1 MTLVE
6 VRPAGLADVEK
17 LAALWQEHMHDLAKL
32 DRRFRIQDTAA
43 NHYQQELV
51 GWLGRED
58 ARILVA
64 ERAGQVIG
72 FVVGWRVQRP
82 PLQDPENI
90 GLISDLC
97 VDGHARQGGVG
108 AALLD
113 GLRGWFKEHHI
124 DVIEAYVPQ
133 SHPIAQA
140 FWRALG
146 ATDYLH
152 IVRYRL

>member
-1 MTLVE
+1 MTSLE
-6 VRPAGLADVEK
+6 VRPAVVADVEK
-17 LAALWQEHMHDLAKL
+17 LTVIWHEHMHDLAKL
-32 DRRFRIQDTAA
+32 DRRFRITEDAPA
-43 NHYQQELV
+43 HYRDDLQA
-51 GWLGRED
+51 WLGRED

-64 ERAGQVIG
+64 ERDGRLIG
-72 FVVGWRVQRP
+72 FVVGWRIKRP
-82 PLQDPENI
+82 PVQTPETI

-108 AALLD
+108 SALLD
-113 GLRGWFKEHHI
+113 GLRGWFKEYQ
-124 DVIEAYVPQ
+124 IEVVEAHVPQ

-152 IVRYRL
+152 VVRYRL

>member
-1 MTLVE
+1 MTSLE
-6 VRPAGLADVEK
+6 VRPAVVADVEK
-17 LAALWQEHMHDLAKL
+17 LTVIWHEHMHDLAQL
-32 DRRFRIQDTAA
+32 DRRFRITEEAPT
-43 NHYQQELV
+43 HYRNDLQA
-51 GWLGRED
+51 WLGRED

-64 ERAGQVIG
+64 ERDGRLIG
-72 FVVGWRVQRP
+72 FVVGWQVKRP
-82 PLQDPENI
+82 PVQIPETI

-108 AALLD
+108 SALLD
-113 GLRGWFKEHHI
+113 GLRGWFKEHQ
-124 DVIEAYVPQ
+124 IEVVEAHVPQ

-152 IVRYRL
+152 VVRYRL

>member
-1 MTLVE
+1 MTSLE
-6 VRPAGLADVEK
+6 VRPAVVADVEK
-17 LAALWQEHMHDLAKL
+17 LAAIWHEHMQDLAKL
-32 DRRFRIQDTAA
+32 DRRFRISDTAA
-43 NHYQQELV
+43 AHYQNDLQT
-51 GWLGRED
+51 WLGRED

-64 ERAGQVIG
+64 ERDGRTIG
-72 FVVGWRVQRP
+72 FVVGWHIKRP
-82 PLQDPENI
+82 PVQTPENM

-108 AALLD
+108 SALLD
-113 GLRGWFKEHHI
+113 GLRGWFKDHQIEI
-124 DVIEAYVPQ
+124 IEAMVPQ

-152 IVRYRL
+152 VVRYRL

>member
-1 MTLVE
+1 MTSLE
-6 VRPAGLADVEK
+6 VRSAVVADVEK
-17 LAALWQEHMHDLAKL
+17 LTAIWQEHMHDLAKL
-32 DRRFRIQDTAA
+32 DRRFRIAEEAA
-43 NHYQQELV
+43 VHYQNDLQA
-51 GWLGRED
+51 WLERED

-64 ERAGQVIG
+64 ERDGRMIG
-72 FVVGWRVQRP
+72 FVVGWRIKRP
-82 PLQDPENI
+82 PVQTPENI

-108 AALLD
+108 SALLD
-113 GLRGWFKEHHI
+113 GLRGWFK
-124 DVIEAYVPQ
+124 DYQIEVVEAQVPQ

-152 IVRYRL
+152 VVRYRL